1 MNVQVSGHHVEVT
14 QPIHDYVLAKLER
27 VQRHFDHVID
37 INVILSVQKLRQKAE
52 ISVHLRGKDIHV
64 ESDDEDLYA
73 AIDLMMD
80 KLDRQIIKH
89 KQKAY
94 SHPHDALKRQAA
106 DEYPG
111 LRVCWHSAHERGG
124 CLQTPGIAVE
134 WRAFRHPPPDPGVP
148 ETRLS
153 LL

>member
-14 QPIHDYVLAKLER
+14 QAIRDYVLAKLER

-37 INVILSVQKLRQKAE
+37 INVVLSVQKLRQKAE
-52 ISVHLRGKDIHV
+52 IGVHMRGKDIHV

-80 KLDRQIIKH
+80 KLDRQIIKY

-94 SHPHDALKRQAA
+94 AHPHDALKRQVA
-106 DEYPG
+106 E
-111 LRVCWHSAHERGG
+111 E
-124 CLQTPGIAVE
+124 
-134 WRAFRHPPPDPGVP
+134 
-148 ETRLS
+148 
-153 LL
+153 

>member
-14 QPIHDYVLAKLER
+14 QPIRDYVLSKLER
-27 VQRHFDHVID
+27 VQRHFDQVIE

-52 ISVHLRGKDIHV
+52 ISVHMPGKDIHV
-64 ESDDEDLYA
+64 ESDDADMYA

-94 SHPHDALKRQAA
+94 AHPHDAIKRQAA
-106 DEYPG
+106 E
-111 LRVCWHSAHERGG
+111 E
-124 CLQTPGIAVE
+124 
-134 WRAFRHPPPDPGVP
+134 
-148 ETRLS
+148 
-153 LL
+153 

>member
-89 KQKAY
+89 KQKTYA
-94 SHPHDALKRQAA
+94 HPHDALKRQEA
-106 DEYPG
+106 E
-111 LRVCWHSAHERGG
+111 E
-124 CLQTPGIAVE
+124 
-134 WRAFRHPPPDPGVP
+134 
-148 ETRLS
+148 
-153 LL
+153 

>member
-106 DEYPG
+106 DE
-111 LRVCWHSAHERGG
+111 
-124 CLQTPGIAVE
+124 
-134 WRAFRHPPPDPGVP
+134 
-148 ETRLS
+148 
-153 LL
+153 

>member
-14 QPIHDYVLAKLER
+14 QPIHDYVLATLDR
-27 VQRHFDHVID
+27 VPRHFDPVID

-94 SHPHDALKRQAA
+94 AHPHDALKRQAA
-106 DEYPG
+106 DE
-111 LRVCWHSAHERGG
+111 
-124 CLQTPGIAVE
+124 
-134 WRAFRHPPPDPGVP
+134 
-148 ETRLS
+148 
-153 LL
+153 

>member
-14 QPIHDYVLAKLER
+14 QAIRDYVLSKLER
-27 VQRHFDHVID
+27 IQRHFDQVIE

-52 ISVHLRGKDIHV
+52 ISVHMPGKDIHV

-94 SHPHDALKRQAA
+94 SHPHDALKRQTEA
-106 DEYPG
+106 E
-111 LRVCWHSAHERGG
+111 
-124 CLQTPGIAVE
+124 
-134 WRAFRHPPPDPGVP
+134 
-148 ETRLS
+148 
-153 LL
+153 

>member
-64 ESDDEDLYA
+64 EESGDDLYA
-73 AIDLMMD
+73 SIDALFD
-80 KLDRQIIKH
+80 KLDRQVQKY
-89 KQKAY
+89 KQKVQD
-94 SHPHDALKRQAA
+94 HHRGDK
-106 DEYPG
+106 PG
-111 LRVCWHSAHERGG
+111 LHAAAE
-124 CLQTPGIAVE
+124 
-134 WRAFRHPPPDPGVP
+134 
-148 ETRLS
+148 
-153 LL
+153 